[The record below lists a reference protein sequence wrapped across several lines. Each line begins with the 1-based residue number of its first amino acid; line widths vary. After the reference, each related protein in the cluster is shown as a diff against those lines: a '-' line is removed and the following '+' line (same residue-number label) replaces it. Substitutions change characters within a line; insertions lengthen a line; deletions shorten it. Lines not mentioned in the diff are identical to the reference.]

1 MKDYLEKLENDDPKV
16 RIEALNYIASNTNS
30 LNKIKIIKSLKE
42 HILDW
47 DEDVRMNVAKVLKLY
62 TRQ

>member
-1 MKDYLEKLENDDPKV
+1 MKDYLEKLENDDPNI
-16 RIEALNYIASNTNS
+16 RIEALNYIASNINS